1 MENLLIIIGFA
12 VFAVAFMMLGL
23 SITQI
28 RKGRDLQGDVGD
40 NDDMKR
46 LGLQCTSQAFRE
58 EEAAITGKECSS
70 IGGCGANCDSCAT
83 H

>member
-1 MENLLIIIGFA
+1 MNNILIVIAFSIIS
-12 VFAVAFMMLGL
+12 VAFLMLGL
-23 SITQI
+23 AITQI

-58 EEAAITGKECSS
+58 EEAAITGKECNS
-70 IGGCGANCDSCAT
+70 IGGCGANCDAC